1 MVAEVTSNEPKSMSC
16 AEVARKL
23 NVHVETVRRWVARG
37 VLAGTKSPFSRRVT
51 VPPDVL
57 DAFVKQRTGASAAA
71 QK

>member
-1 MVAEVTSNEPKSMSC
+1 MVAEVASAEPKSMSC

-23 NVHVETVRRWVARG
+23 GLHPETVRRWVARG
-37 VLAGTKSPFSRRVT
+37 VLAGTKNPFTRRVT

-57 DAFVKQRTGASAAA
+57 DAFVRQRTGASAAT